1 MRFLEII
8 GGWINRYF
16 SHEEAIYLVLMLVV
30 GFLVLFLLGG
40 VLAPILTGLVLAFLL
55 QGVVR
60 RLINSTSLLL
70 RPLGRSGCESMW

>member
-40 VLAPILTGLVLAFLL
+40 VLAPILTGLVLAFLAWRFFAGAS
-55 QGVVR
+55 QAH
-60 RLINSTSLLL
+60 
-70 RPLGRSGCESMW
+70 PQH